1 VSDTKDF
8 LESSWWNDLQLAHQQ
23 GLVVSGTAKVR
34 KIDPQ
39 ALIAILLSADAG
51 ASKKISFVSGNTG
64 PETFIISKKS
74 SHFSMRFNSGPR
86 SVIGLKSGRTTQSLL
101 NTLREWV
108 SLG

>member
-34 KIDPQ
+34 EIDPQ
-39 ALIAILLSADAG
+39 ALIAILLPADAG
-51 ASKKISFVSGNTG
+51 ASKKKAFVFDNTG
-64 PETFIISKKS
+64 LETFVISKTSK
-74 SHFSMRFNSGPR
+74 HFSAQFNSGPR